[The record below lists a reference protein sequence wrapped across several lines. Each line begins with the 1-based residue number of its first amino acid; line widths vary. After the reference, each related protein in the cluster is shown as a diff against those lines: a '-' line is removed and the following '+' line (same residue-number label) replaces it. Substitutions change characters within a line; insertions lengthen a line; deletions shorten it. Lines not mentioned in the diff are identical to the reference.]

1 MSIMQSQETF
11 SGLSTEARL
20 PRVNLL
26 PPEILEGR
34 RLRRRKAVLAGSLVV
49 VLAGI
54 GGGYL
59 VEVNA
64 KAGAQDE
71 LTQAQAERSRL
82 MQEQNKYQDVPRTI
96 AAIDAA
102 ETARASAM
110 ATDVEWYRTMTN
122 FALTLPSNVW
132 FTTVELQTAAGQQ
145 GAAPAAAG
153 SDAIGGISVEGKA
166 LDHPDVAAWLD
177 VLGSQPAIEDA
188 YFSNSEKKKVGGKTV
203 VEFAS
208 TAVVTDEALSHRYDR
223 KQG

>member
-1 MSIMQSQETF
+1 MSIMQSQQTF
-11 SGLSTEARL
+11 SEVGAQVRM

-26 PPEILEGR
+26 PPEIMEGR
-34 RLRRRKAVLAGSLVV
+34 RLRTRKAVLAGSLVV

-54 GGGYL
+54 GVGYV

-64 KAGAQDE
+64 KATAQDQ
-71 LTQAQAERSRL
+71 LTQAQAERGRL
-82 MQEQNKYQDVPRTI
+82 MAEQSKYADVPRTI

-102 ETARASAM
+102 ETARANAM
-110 ATDVEWYRTMTN
+110 ATDVEWYRTLTN

-132 FTTVELQTAAGQQ
+132 FTTVELQTAGGQQ
-145 GAAPAAAG
+145 GAAPVAVGPGTAG
-153 SDAIGGISVEGKA
+153 SLSVEGRA

-177 VLGSQPAIEDA
+177 VLGSQPAVEGA
-188 YFSNSEKKKVGGKTV
+188 YFSNSEKKKIDDKTV

-208 TAVVTDEALSHRYDR
+208 SAVVTDEALSHRYDR